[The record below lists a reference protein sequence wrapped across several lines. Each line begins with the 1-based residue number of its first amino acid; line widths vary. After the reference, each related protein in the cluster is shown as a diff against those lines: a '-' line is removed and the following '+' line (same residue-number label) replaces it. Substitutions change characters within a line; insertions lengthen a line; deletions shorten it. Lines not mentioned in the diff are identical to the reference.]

1 LNFFDSDP
9 VEFLTRRNTF
19 FFCCCFVSRRASE
32 KTCQYSS
39 ARIWFHLLSAT
50 IHNEHSNIC
59 LTLLCKPKKTM
70 TTGTSWQ
77 TSGSI
82 LPFFFFLF
90 IYYFFSSRR
99 AFNLY

>member
-39 ARIWFHLLSAT
+39 ARI
-50 IHNEHSNIC
+50 
-59 LTLLCKPKKTM
+59 
-70 TTGTSWQ
+70 
-77 TSGSI
+77 
-82 LPFFFFLF
+82 
-90 IYYFFSSRR
+90 
-99 AFNLY
+99 